1 MIELPFGI
9 SRKGHFLANKK
20 ARLGR
25 QARAVSMP
33 PSARTLA
40 PHADAP
46 G

>member
-1 MIELPFGI
+1 MIEMPFGI
-9 SRKGHFLANKK
+9 SRNGHFVANKK